1 MNLSPSLEAGG
12 VSRLTV
18 LLEDGERVLCR
29 GWRDDGD
36 GEGTAVLAVLSASE
50 HPAPAFVDRLA
61 HEYGLKDELDS
72 RSAARPLALV
82 HEHGRTMLLLEDRGA
97 GPLARLLGRPMEIGR
112 FLRFA
117 IGLSAALRHVHE
129 HGLIHKDI
137 KPANVLV
144 DFATGQVWLTGFGI
158 AARLPRERQ
167 SPEPPELVAGT
178 LAYMAPEQT
187 GRMNRSI
194 DSRSDLYS
202 LGVTLY
208 EMLTGVL
215 PFIASDPME
224 WVHCHIARQPVPPV
238 ERLKD
243 VPVPVSA
250 IVSKLLA
257 KTAEER
263 YQTAAGLE
271 RDLRRCLVVWETQH
285 RIDAFPLG
293 QYDKPDQL
301 LIPEQLY
308 GREREI
314 GTLLAAFDRV
324 VSSGRP
330 ELVLVSGYSG
340 IGKSSV
346 VNELHKALVPQ
357 RGLFASGKFDQ
368 YKRDIPYATVAQAFQ
383 GLIRGLLCKSDAEL
397 AGWRH
402 ALGEALGPNG
412 RLMIDVV
419 PELKFLIGEQPPVQE
434 LSPQQAQGRL
444 QLVFRRFLGVFARP
458 EHPLVL
464 FLDDL
469 QWLDAATL
477 DMLADLLTQADVQRL
492 LVIGAYRDNEV
503 DSAHPLM
510 RRLDAI
516 RKAGAMVQEIGL
528 APLAREDLKR
538 LIADTLSCEPDRAA
552 PLARLVHEKTGGN
565 PFFAIQFISALAEEG
580 LLRFDHDAARWRWEL
595 DRLHAKGYTDN
606 VVDLMVGRLTRLPV
620 ETQAALQQLACL
632 GNSAGTTMLSIV
644 LQSSREQ
651 LDAALWPAVRLGLV
665 EQLAQA
671 YKFTHDRVQEAAY
684 CLIPDQARAE
694 FHLLIGRLLVAQ
706 TPSQRREESIFEI
719 VNQLNRGAA
728 LITSRNEREQLAELN
743 LLAGRRAKA
752 TTAYASALTYL
763 TAGEALLPE
772 DSWEHRHEL
781 SFALALHRGEC
792 EFLTGAFAEAEQRL
806 AALSSRAATT
816 VERATVACLRA
827 DLYTALDQSSQAIAV
842 GLDYLQ
848 HLGIDWS
855 PHPTEQQ
862 ARHEYER
869 IWSQLGGRT
878 IASLIEL
885 PLMSDPASLATLD
898 VLAKIVPP
906 AFYTDANLLALI
918 TCRAVNL
925 SLERGNCDASC
936 SAYEWLCMLAGPHFG
951 DYRSAVYRFGQLG
964 YDLVEGRGLTRFQAR
979 TYMDFG
985 GSVLPWTRHVRA
997 GRDLVRRAFEAANKV
1012 GDLNYAAY
1020 CGNQLNTNL
1029 LAAGDPLAEADREAE
1044 RGLAFAQ
1051 KMRFGLVIDMIS
1063 SQLGL
1068 IRTLRG
1074 LTPTFGC
1081 FDDEQFDEARI
1092 ERRFSAN
1099 PVLVFGECF
1108 YWIRKL
1114 QARFFAG
1121 DYASALEASSRA
1133 QRLLWS
1139 LGSQLE
1145 TAEYQFY
1152 SALSQAAFCASAA
1165 AGERQQ
1171 PYLDAVAAHHK
1182 QLQLWA
1188 ANCPDNFENRVALV
1202 GAELARLEGRD
1213 VDAMR
1218 LYEQAIRSARANG
1231 FIHNEAL
1238 ANELASR
1245 FYAAR
1250 GFEKI
1255 AHVYLQ
1261 DARYGYL
1268 RWGADGKVR
1277 QLDRLDP
1284 SLAAPEARDPAANIG
1299 SSVQQLDVATV
1310 VKASQ
1315 AVSSEIVLSKLI
1327 ERLMTI
1333 ALENAGADRGLL
1345 ILPAVDDHLIQAE
1358 ARATG
1363 DQIEVVLCQ
1372 KSITAAVCPESI
1384 IRYVIRTHESV
1395 ILDDASKPTIFSE
1408 DDYLRGR
1415 RAKSILCLPLIKQ
1428 GRSVALLYLENTLSS
1443 YAFPPDRIAILE
1455 LLAAQAAISL
1465 ENTRLYSDLQE
1476 REAKVRRLVEANI
1489 IGISIF
1495 EFDGRIIEANEAFLH
1510 IVGHSRDDI
1519 VSGRLRWTELTP
1531 PEWQDVDERAVA
1543 ELRARGSCKAYEK
1556 EYLRSDGS
1564 RVPVLVGAATLGGQR
1579 DQGVAFV
1586 LDLTERKE
1594 AEQNLRRSERRYR
1607 EAQAELAHVTRV
1619 TTLGELTASI
1629 AHEVKQPIGATV
1641 TNAQAALRF
1650 LGAEVVDMNELRE
1663 ILRDIVKDG
1672 NRAGQVISRISDLTK
1687 KAPPRSDRLEING
1700 ATREVIEFT
1709 RAEAVKSRVSVR
1721 TELADR
1727 LPLVQGD
1734 RVELQQVILNLVMN
1748 GIEAMQSLEDRPRE
1762 LVIRSVQD
1770 ETQQVRVSVTDCGV
1784 GFSAENADRLF
1795 TAFFTTKSNG
1805 MGMGL
1810 SICRSIIEGH
1820 NGRLWATANPSHG
1833 ATFQFTL
1840 PVSTDSTSVNL
1851 GP

>member
-1 MNLSPSLEAGG
+1 MNLFPSLAAGG
-12 VSRLTV
+12 VSRFTV

-29 GWRDDGD
+29 GWRGHGD

-50 HPAPAFVDRLA
+50 HPAPAFVDQLA
-61 HEYGLKDELDS
+61 HEYGLRDELDS

-82 HEHGRTMLLLEDRGA
+82 REHGRTMLLLEDPGG
-97 GPLARLLGRPMEIGR
+97 GPLAPLLGRPMEMGR

-117 IGLSAALRHVHE
+117 TGLSAALRDVHE

-144 DFATGQVWLTGFGI
+144 DFTTGQVRLTGFGI
-158 AARLPRERQ
+158 AARLRRERQ
-167 SPEPPELVAGT
+167 SPKPPELVAGT

-208 EMLTGVL
+208 EILTGAL
-215 PFIASDPME
+215 PFMASDPME

-271 RDLRRCLVVWETQH
+271 RDLQRCLAAWETQH
-285 RIDAFPLG
+285 RIDTFPLG
-293 QYDKPDQL
+293 LHDKPDQL
-301 LIPEQLY
+301 LIPEKLY

-324 VSSGRP
+324 VTSGRP

-346 VNELHKALVPQ
+346 VNELHRAMVPP

-383 GLIRGLLCKSDAEL
+383 GLIRALLGKSDAEL
-397 AGWRH
+397 AGWRN

-419 PELKFLIGEQPPVQE
+419 PELRLLIDEQPPVQE
-434 LSPQQAQGRL
+434 LPPQQAQSRL

-458 EHPLVL
+458 EHPLAL

-503 DSAHPLM
+503 DSTHPLL
-510 RRLDAI
+510 RKLDSI
-516 RKAGAMVQEIGL
+516 RKAGAIVQEISL
-528 APLAREDLKR
+528 APLAREDLGR
-538 LIADTLSCEPDRAA
+538 LMADTLNCTPTVAS
-552 PLARLVHEKTGGN
+552 PLAGLVHDKTAGN

-580 LLRFDHDAARWRWEL
+580 LLRFDHDAACWRWEL

-620 ETQAALQQLACL
+620 ETQAVLQQLACL
-632 GNSAGTTMLSIV
+632 GNVAKITTLSVVIGK
-644 LQSSREQ
+644 SE
-651 LDAALWPAVRLGLV
+651 DEVRSDVWEAIRLELV
-665 EQLAQA
+665 EQVEGS
-671 YKFTHDRVQEAAY
+671 YKFVHDRVQEAAY
-684 CLIPDQARAE
+684 SLTPERLRAE
-694 FHLLIGRLLVAQ
+694 AHLRIGKLLAAH
-706 TPSQRREESIFEI
+706 TPAEKRGEAIFEI

-728 LITSRNEREQLAELN
+728 LITSHDEHEQFAELN

-752 TTAYASALTYL
+752 TTAYVSALAYL

-772 DSWEHRHEL
+772 DSWERRHEL
-781 SFALALHRGEC
+781 TFALALHRGEC
-792 EFLTGAFAEAEQRL
+792 EYLTGALAEAEQRL

-816 VERATVACLRA
+816 VERATVTCLRA
-827 DLYTALDQSSQAIAV
+827 DLYTALDQSSRAIAV
-842 GLDYLQ
+842 GLEYLQ

-855 PHPTEQQ
+855 PHPTGEE
-862 ARHEYER
+862 ARREYER

-878 IASLIEL
+878 IESLIEL

-951 DYRSAVYRFGQLG
+951 DYRTAVYRFGQLG
-964 YDLVEGRGLTRFQAR
+964 YDLVEERGLTRFQAR

-1029 LAAGDPLAEADREAE
+1029 LAAGDPLAEAEREAE
-1044 RGLAFAQ
+1044 HGLAFAQ
-1051 KMRFGLVIDMIS
+1051 KMRFGLVIDFIT

-1081 FDDEQFDEARI
+1081 FDDEQFDEVRI

-1099 PVLVFGECF
+1099 PDLVFGECF

-1139 LGSQLE
+1139 LGSQFE

-1152 SALSQAAFCASAA
+1152 SALSHAASCDPVA
-1165 AGERQQ
+1165 AGERQKH
-1171 PYLDAVAAHHK
+1171 LDAVAAHHN

-1188 ANCPDNFENRVALV
+1188 ANCQDNFENRAALV
-1202 GAELARLEGRD
+1202 GAEIARLEGRD
-1213 VDAMR
+1213 LDAMH

-1238 ANELASR
+1238 ANELGSS
-1245 FYAAR
+1245 FYATR

-1255 AHVYLQ
+1255 ARVYLQ

-1277 QLDRLDP
+1277 QLDRLHP
-1284 SLAAPEARDPAANIG
+1284 SLAAPSAHGPTANFG
-1299 SSVQQLDVATV
+1299 SSVQHLDVATV

-1327 ERLMTI
+1327 EQLMTI

-1345 ILPAVDDHLIQAE
+1345 IFPEGDDHLIQAE
-1358 ARATG
+1358 AKAAG
-1363 DQIEVVLCQ
+1363 DQIEVALCQ
-1372 KSITAAVCPESI
+1372 KLITGATCPESI
-1384 IRYVIRTHESV
+1384 VRYVIRTGESV
-1395 ILDDASKPTIFSE
+1395 ILDDASKLNIFSE

-1415 RAKSILCLPLIKQ
+1415 PAKSILCLPLIKQ
-1428 GRSVALLYLENTLSS
+1428 GRSTALLYLENTLSS
-1443 YAFPPDRIAILE
+1443 YAFSPDRIAILE

-1476 REAKVRRLVEANI
+1476 REAKVRRLVEANV
-1489 IGISIF
+1489 IGISF
-1495 EFDGRIIEANEAFLH
+1495 FDFDGRIIEANEALLRM
-1510 IVGHSRDDI
+1510 VGHSRDDI

-1531 PEWQDVDERAVA
+1531 PEWQDADERAVA
-1543 ELRARGSCKAYEK
+1543 ELRAAGSCKAYEK
-1556 EYLRSDGS
+1556 EYLRNDGS
-1564 RVPVLVGAATLGGQR
+1564 RVPVLVGAAALGNPR
-1579 DQGVAFV
+1579 DQGVCFV

-1594 AEQNLRRSERRYR
+1594 AEQNLRASERRYR
-1607 EAQAELAHVTRV
+1607 EAQAALAHVTRV

-1629 AHEVKQPIGATV
+1629 AHEVNQPLAAV
-1641 TNAQAALRF
+1641 VANAEACLRWLRRGTPDVDAACRS
-1650 LGAEVVDMNELRE
+1650 
-1663 ILRDIVKDG
+1663 VKWIIDDG
-1672 NRAGQVISRISDLTK
+1672 NRAGDVIRRVRALAKKTGLEKMPLDVSDVV
-1687 KAPPRSDRLEING
+1687 
-1700 ATREVIEFT
+1700 REAI
-1709 RAEAVKSRVSVR
+1709 
-1721 TELADR
+1721 
-1727 LPLVQGD
+1727 PLVQRELISNQILLRMELATSLPMILGD
-1734 RVELQQVILNLVMN
+1734 RVQLQQVIINLVMN
-1748 GIEAMQSLEDRPRE
+1748 GIEAMQSVKDRPRE
-1762 LVIRSVQD
+1762 LVIRSDQV
-1770 ETQQVRVSVTDCGV
+1770 ETQQVLVSVTDCGV
-1784 GFSAENADRLF
+1784 GISAENADQLF
-1795 TAFFTTKSNG
+1795 NAFFTTKPSG

-1810 SICRSIIEGH
+1810 SICRSIVEAHG
-1820 NGRLWATANPSHG
+1820 GRLSIYGNEGPG
-1833 ATFQFTL
+1833 ATFRFAL
-1840 PVSTDSTSVNL
+1840 PLHRHDA
-1851 GP
+1851 